1 MHARM
6 LCFGFTNEGFAA
18 KMSDTLRP
26 DSSRQ
31 GVLYVVAT
39 PIGNLEDI
47 TYRAVRILREV
58 NLVACEDTRQ
68 SRKLLDHYG
77 IQAKTVSY
85 HEHNE
90 AEQAEELVA
99 RLLSGTNIAQI
110 SDAGMPG
117 ISDPG
122 YRVISRA
129 IAAGIEVVP
138 IPGPSAVITALVGS
152 GLASDD
158 FQFLGFLPSKTG
170 QRKTAF
176 EAIRDSQHTLI
187 FYEAPHRIQDAIS
200 DLVTVVGPDRPV
212 VIARELTKV
221 HEEFI
226 RGTSGDLKSLLQ
238 ARELKGEITLLIG
251 KAPAGTAT
259 SHDEG
264 LQERLAVI
272 VREQNVD
279 EKAAMKILARE
290 KGTSKSEVYRELQRE
305 QGRNKR
311 P

>member
-1 MHARM
+1 
-6 LCFGFTNEGFAA
+6 
-18 KMSDTLRP
+18 MSDGVNK
-26 DSSRQ
+26 

-47 TYRAVRILREV
+47 TYRAVRILTEV
-58 NLVACEDTRQ
+58 DLVACEDTRQ

-77 IQAKTVSY
+77 IKVKTVSY

-90 AEQAEELVA
+90 AEQAEELVHK
-99 RLLSGTNIAQI
+99 LLSGTKIAQI

-122 YRVISRA
+122 YRLITRA
-129 IAAGIEVVP
+129 IASGIDVVP

-152 GLASDD
+152 GLPSDD
-158 FQFLGFLPSKTG
+158 FRFLGFLPAKSG

-176 EAIRDSQHTLI
+176 EAVRDSQHTLI
-187 FYEAPHRIQDAIS
+187 FYEAPHRIHDAIS
-200 DLVTVVGPDRPV
+200 DLVEVLGPNRPV
-212 VIARELTKV
+212 VIARELTKL

-226 RGTSGDLKSLLQ
+226 RGTAGEVKERLSE
-238 ARELKGEITLLIG
+238 RELKGEITLVIG
-251 KAPAGTAT
+251 RAAAGTIPGR
-259 SHDEG
+259 DEG
-264 LQERLAVI
+264 VQQRLAAI
-272 VREQNVD
+272 IREQNVD

-290 KGTSKSEVYRELQRE
+290 QGTSKSEIYRELQRE

-311 P
+311 G

>member
-1 MHARM
+1 
-6 LCFGFTNEGFAA
+6 
-18 KMSDTLRP
+18 
-26 DSSRQ
+26 
-31 GVLYVVAT
+31 
-39 PIGNLEDI
+39 
-47 TYRAVRILREV
+47 
-58 NLVACEDTRQ
+58 
-68 SRKLLDHYG
+68 
-77 IQAKTVSY
+77 
-85 HEHNE
+85 
-90 AEQAEELVA
+90 
-99 RLLSGTNIAQI
+99 
-110 SDAGMPG
+110 
-117 ISDPG
+117 
-122 YRVISRA
+122 
-129 IAAGIEVVP
+129 
-138 IPGPSAVITALVGS
+138 
-152 GLASDD
+152 
-158 FQFLGFLPSKTG
+158 
-170 QRKTAF
+170 
-176 EAIRDSQHTLI
+176 
-187 FYEAPHRIQDAIS
+187 
-200 DLVTVVGPDRPV
+200 
-212 VIARELTKV
+212 V